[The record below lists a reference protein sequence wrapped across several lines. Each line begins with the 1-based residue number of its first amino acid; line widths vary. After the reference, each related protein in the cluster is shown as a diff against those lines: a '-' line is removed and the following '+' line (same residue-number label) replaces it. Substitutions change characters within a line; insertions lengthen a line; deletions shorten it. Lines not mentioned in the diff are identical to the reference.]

1 MTNAIK
7 KFKAVGIV
15 VSILVILAGIFM
27 FTRPVGTGIIFAWTA
42 MAFMLVNGIY
52 RIARY
57 FGIPKEARN
66 GWMLADGIISVI
78 VAVWIL
84 VEIFAKPFAGTLG
97 LVVMLGYIAGFYQVF
112 AGITQLC
119 TSGKAKELG
128 ASSGWMIFLG
138 IVNILCGLFVMSHPI
153 VSYFAFEWV
162 SGIYLCIFGIT
173 TLIECI
179 CMKKEA

>member
-1 MTNAIK
+1 MAEVMK
-7 KFKAVGIV
+7 KFKAVGMI

-27 FTRPVGTGIIFAWTA
+27 FTRPVGTGIVFAWTA
-42 MAFMLVNGIY
+42 MVFMLVNGIY

-57 FGIPKEARN
+57 FGIPKEVRN
-66 GWMLADGIISVI
+66 GWMLADGIVSVV
-78 VAVWIL
+78 VAAWIL
-84 VEIFAKPFAGTLG
+84 IEIFAKPLAGTLG

-128 ASSGWMIFLG
+128 GSFGWMIFLG
-138 IVNILCGLFVMSHPI
+138 IVNILCGLFVMSRP
-153 VSYFAFEWV
+153 VLSYFAFELV

-173 TLIECI
+173 TFIECI
-179 CMKKEA
+179 CIKKGK